1 MSTEVEKF
9 DPAEFGNVGM
19 EDVAASDLIVPRL
32 QLDHKKAVF
41 RDSLS
46 KEEFTDLRVVILGLV
61 KQRIMWDDDVEEGD
75 KPQCKSPDFE
85 NGFPQMRTDIP
96 YPKQFPWDRSN
107 FRKEDF
113 PPEAGINNL
122 ITLPCN
128 SCVFQQWG
136 KDPRSGK
143 ATPPPCSEQHTYPL
157 LYTTDDSTWTVAI
170 ATFQRTGIKPSK
182 NYISSFAQS
191 NMPMFTSFTTLSL
204 NAQSRG
210 SVEYAVPVFRKGE
223 QTDRG
228 MWPQYADQYRQIRG
242 FIRSAPR
249 NQQEDNQPAA
259 PANNVNSA
267 PQGQPVVQQPAAQP
281 EPVVAPQQ
289 YEAPP
294 MPQQGPPPSAP
305 DDDLPF

>member
-1 MSTEVEKF
+1 MSTEVTTF

-19 EDVAASDLIVPRL
+19 EDVGASDLIIPRL

-41 RDSLS
+41 RDNLS
-46 KEEFTDLRVVILGLV
+46 KEEFPELKVIILGLV

-75 KPQCKSPDFE
+75 KPQCKSPDFD
-85 NGFPQMRTDIP
+85 NGFPQMREDIP
-96 YPKQFPWDRSN
+96 RVKQFPWDRSN

-113 PPEAGINNL
+113 PPENGMNNL

-128 SCVFQQWG
+128 SCAFSQWG

-157 LYTTDDSTWTVAI
+157 LYTADDGDSWTTAL

-191 NMPMFTSFTTLSL
+191 NMPMFTAYTTLTL
-204 NAQSRG
+204 NSMSRG

-223 QTDRG
+223 QTDRNQWG
-228 MWPQYADQYRQIRG
+228 NYAEQYRSIRS

-249 NQQEDNQPAA
+249 NQQEDGGSVPAQSNN
-259 PANNVNSA
+259 ANVA
-267 PQGQPVVQQPAAQP
+267 PQSQPVVVQQPATHPA
-281 EPVVAPQQ
+281 AP
-289 YEAPP
+289 APTP
-294 MPQQGPPPSAP
+294 APAPAAPSGGSE
-305 DDDLPF
+305 DLPF

>member
-1 MSTEVEKF
+1 MSTEVQKF
-9 DPAEFGNVGM
+9 DPQEFGNVGM
-19 EDVAASDLIVPRL
+19 EDVGASDLIIPRL

-41 RDSLS
+41 RDNLS
-46 KEEFTDLRVVILGLV
+46 KEEFPELKVVILGLV

-85 NGFPQMRTDIP
+85 NGFPQPRTDIP

-113 PPEAGINNL
+113 PPEQGINNL

-128 SCVFQQWG
+128 SCAFAQWG

-157 LYTTDDSTWTVAI
+157 LYTTDDETWTLAI

-182 NYISSFAQS
+182 SYISSFAQS
-191 NMPMFTSFTTLSL
+191 GMPMFTSYTTLSL
-204 NAQSRG
+204 NSMSRG
-210 SVEYAVPVFRKGE
+210 TVEYAVPVFRKGD
-223 QTDRG
+223 QTNRD
-228 MWPQYADQYRQIRG
+228 MWGQYADQYRQIRE
-242 FIRSAPR
+242 FVRSAPR
-249 NQQEDNQPAA
+249 NQSEDDNPPAQS
-259 PANNVNSA
+259 NNTNTA
-267 PQGQPVVQQPAAQP
+267 PQSQPVVVQQPPQP
-281 EPVVAPQQ
+281 QAAPQP
-289 YEAPP
+289 APAP
-294 MPQQGPPPSAP
+294 APAPAPTVP